1 MNHILKVTNS
11 FSSSWMMYITEPQSR
26 AFPES
31 IPALLPEIFGLVLN
45 CCHLKQRGA
54 PVWPDS
60 LGNCSYDLR
69 IVLAP
74 QSLYQGKIQL
84 VAQSLRNHRVSVLQV
99 SGQNIR
105 RGEVFVR
112 GMWFVFWT
120 QSLLSRSLRRP
131 SHGTLSELKAGTALI
146 KKINIW
152 CIAWAWKHS
161 SFLSHTHHD
170 CFWINPLVSEHG
182 INGLNRTNH

>member
-11 FSSSWMMYITEPQSR
+11 FSSSWMMCITEPWSR
-26 AFPES
+26 VFPES
-31 IPALLPEIFGLVLN
+31 IPTLLSEIFELVLN

-60 LGNCSYDLR
+60 LGNYNYDLR
-69 IVLAP
+69 ILLASW
-74 QSLYQGKIQL
+74 SLYQGKIQL

-99 SGQNIR
+99 SGQNIW
-105 RGEVFVR
+105 RGEVFFR
-112 GMWFVFWT
+112 GMWFAFWT

-131 SHGTLSELKAGTALI
+131 SHGTLPELKAGTALT

-152 CIAWAWKHS
+152 CIAWAWKDS

-170 CFWINPLVSEHG
+170 CFRINLLVSEHG
-182 INGLNRTNH
+182 IHGLNRTNH